1 MLAKSSRANPPVA
14 AARAKPPAGAAPKR
28 TAKPKVPK
36 PAAPP
41 HTSTTKTRIYI
52 QSRVGASREITDAN
66 TWHLQSGA
74 RGRPAPDLTHPLSPL
89 QADFCRACS

>member
-28 TAKPKVPK
+28 TATKVPK

-41 HTSTTKTRIYI
+41 HTSTTKMRLII
-52 QSRVGASREITDAN
+52 QSRVGALREITDAN

-74 RGRPAPDLTHPLSPL
+74 RGRPAPDPLSPL
-89 QADFCRACS
+89 QADCYRACS